1 MSDKYLAGS
10 KHAGEPERR
19 PFDLEAAKRGEPL
32 VTRDG
37 RSIKFVAYVPEAKE
51 YSVIAFLPGEKTP
64 DTFTDKGLY
73 YAGCTS
79 MSSCR
84 DLFMA
89 PKPKRTVW
97 VNIYEKNNLA
107 TWFTSEE
114 LAKSRPDVQA
124 IAVAIPVQIE
134 VW

>member
-1 MSDKYLAGS
+1 MKDKYLAG
-10 KHAGEPERR
+10 GEPKLR

-37 RSIKFVAYVPEAKE
+37 RSIKFVAHVPEARE
-51 YSVIAFLPGEKTP
+51 YSVIAFLPGEKAP

-73 YAGCTS
+73 CAGRTS
-79 MSSCR
+79 MSSVSSCR

-97 VNIYEKNNLA
+97 VNLYEKDNLA
-107 TWFTSEE
+107 TWYPSEE
-114 LAKSRPDVQA
+114 LAKSRPDIQA
-124 IAVAIPVQIE
+124 IAIAVPVQIE